1 MRADEHRP
9 PEGSADMLGIVA
21 TIKVKPWLRP
31 RPREKCAARK
41 GEDRRALQ
49 SSAVP

>member
-21 TIKVKPWLRP
+21 TIKVKPGTGEQL
-31 RPREKCAARK
+31 EAA
-41 GEDRRALQ
+41 A
-49 SSAVP
+49 A